1 MTESIHSW
9 HDIDSMS
16 SSSSSSADSDF
27 PDLLRLAELEQRL
40 MQILGDRTINIS
52 PSERRL
58 VEFQTDHGS
67 TAGDVA
73 MQLENDG
80 DETSNHSDGYASAS
94 TTSSDLREN
103 ERLRADNEE
112 LLEERDRIQNQ
123 HVPDSNTIPEIV
135 NMNHDDNSNT
145 GSSDDDD
152 DDDNSST
159 GSDTP
164 GFRFSEDPP
173 PVKPSS
179 NWKER
184 ILGNVDVAALLIGFS
199 TLVLRSQ
206 LPPL

>member
-1 MTESIHSW
+1 
-9 HDIDSMS
+9 
-16 SSSSSSADSDF
+16 
-27 PDLLRLAELEQRL
+27 
-40 MQILGDRTINIS
+40 MQIYMDRTINIS
-52 PSERRL
+52 PSELLELYEELAHLQRRL